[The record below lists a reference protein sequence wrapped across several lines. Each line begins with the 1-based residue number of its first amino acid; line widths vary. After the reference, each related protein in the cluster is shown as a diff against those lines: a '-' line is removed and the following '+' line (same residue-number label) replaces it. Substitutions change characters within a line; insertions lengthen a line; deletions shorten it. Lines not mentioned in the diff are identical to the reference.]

1 MSTHKHKAGHQDGP
15 PPRPA
20 ETPEGAE
27 QMQHSPL
34 SGDATDDMQ
43 VRWRRKET
51 PGAAQSSV
59 DDGVQT
65 SVEGGGETAVGA
77 GDGQARLEAEQARGD
92 EYFAKWQRTAADM
105 ANMRRRHEQER
116 QEYMR
121 QANAVLIA
129 DLLPVLDSFDRALA
143 LIPDD
148 LREEKWTSGVA
159 LVERQLRSVL
169 ERAGLQAIEAQGKP
183 FDPNEHEALM
193 QESSDAPE
201 DTVIGE
207 LQRGYKLHDRVLR
220 PAMVKVA
227 KK

>member
-1 MSTHKHKAGHQDGP
+1 
-15 PPRPA
+15 
-20 ETPEGAE
+20 
-27 QMQHSPL
+27 MQHSPL
-34 SGDATDDMQ
+34 SGDARDDIQ
-43 VRWRRKET
+43 VRWRRKEM
-51 PGAAQSSV
+51 PGAV
-59 DDGVQT
+59 GDGAEAT
-65 SVEGGGETAVGA
+65 VEGGGETAA
-77 GDGQARLEAEQARGD
+77 GEGDWQVRLEAEQARGD

-105 ANMRRRHEQER
+105 ANMRRRHEQDR
-116 QEYMR
+116 QEYTR
-121 QANAVLIA
+121 QANAALIA

-143 LIPDD
+143 LIPEEY
-148 LREEKWTSGVA
+148 REEKWTSGVA

-169 ERAGLQAIEAQGKP
+169 ERAGLHAIEAQGKP

-220 PAMVKVA
+220 PSMVKVA